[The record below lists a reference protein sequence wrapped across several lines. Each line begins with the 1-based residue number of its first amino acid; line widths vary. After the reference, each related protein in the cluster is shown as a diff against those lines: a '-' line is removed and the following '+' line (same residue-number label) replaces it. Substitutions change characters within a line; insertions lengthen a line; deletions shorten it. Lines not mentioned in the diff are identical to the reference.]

1 MLQAKTKGKICVHTL
16 TRVIAAL
23 ELTFHL
29 KEGSDAAICLRLWTL
44 P

>member
-16 TRVIAAL
+16 TRVIAVL

-29 KEGSDAAICLRLWTL
+29 KEGSDAAMCLRLWTL